1 MDDWWRKVF
10 LDKNPF
16 GQIMP
21 QLCLSKCTHITHI
34 IVSPASIYLWL
45 LILLLY
51 WYIGWHFTWHFKL
64 LLFLLIWSVCFYIVY
79 CTVFVQLF
87 QKKQINV
94 TTLINKMLISWLV
107 YCCTMQNVAVPVKK
121 IQRVNLFV
129 WEMWCENDDPVKTC
143 ETVRTNHFSPRD
155 VIWQTLILCS
165 ASWHICV
172 MKGRLTFATSL

>member
-1 MDDWWRKVF
+1 
-10 LDKNPF
+10 
-16 GQIMP
+16 MP

-51 WYIGWHFTWHFKL
+51 WYIEWHFTWHFKL
-64 LLFLLIWSVCFYIVY
+64 SLFLLIWSVCFYIVY

-107 YCCTMQNVAVPVKK
+107 YYYTMQNVPVPVKK
-121 IQRVNLFV
+121 IQSVNLYV
-129 WEMWCENDDPVKTC
+129 WEMWCENDVPVKLKLC
-143 ETVRTNHFSPRD
+143 SEWDSENQSFRSPRGFD
-155 VIWQTLILCS
+155 QLKHVIWQTVILCS

-172 MKGRLTFATSL
+172 MKGRLTFVTSL